1 MMFITYIL
9 HSETIKRYYV
19 GHTED
24 LAERIKQHN
33 TGEGKFTKRGI
44 PWKLIWM
51 VESSTR
57 GNAILLENK
66 IKKRGIERFLADNNI
81 RGVAQ
86 PG

>member
-1 MMFITYIL
+1 MFITYVIY
-9 HSETIKRYYV
+9 SDQIKKHYV
-19 GHTED
+19 GHTIDFDNRLKE
-24 LAERIKQHN
+24 HN
-33 TGEGKFTKRGI
+33 SGEGKFTKRGV

-51 VESSTR
+51 FESSTHSE
-57 GNAILLENK
+57 AILLENK